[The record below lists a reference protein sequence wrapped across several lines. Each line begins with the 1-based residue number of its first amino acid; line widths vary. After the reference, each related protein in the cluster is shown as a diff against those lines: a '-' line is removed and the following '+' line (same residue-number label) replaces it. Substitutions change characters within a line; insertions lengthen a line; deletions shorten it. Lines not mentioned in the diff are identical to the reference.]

1 MSAPHEPETPNKPGS
16 PQQPGGPQ
24 FISPGQE
31 QTQQGHQGP
40 PPGVAGNPNAQ
51 PLGSQQP
58 MGRQEGPG
66 QPQPQAMGYNMQQGP
81 GLPPKK
87 SKTGLWIGLGAVA
100 VVVIVAL
107 VLVLSGVFSGTNTAN
122 GGEGEQAKESKQSA
136 KDIATNYLTA
146 ISEGRADDAKKM
158 LGPTSSDTSLM
169 TNEVLKDSLTRAPI
183 TDISVTEPTGGSS
196 STVNVTYKVGGE
208 PVNEEYTVN
217 VRGGTIS
224 TSTPHLS
231 LYGLKGV
238 DITVN
243 GVTVKEGDKSY
254 DVFPGSYV
262 VASANKYLEIDGES
276 TVVVTKSSSDNIPR
290 FKLKVSQAGIDLFR
304 EKVIPEAKACL
315 ESKNL
320 DPGCNM
326 ALNGTLR
333 DGKTL
338 EDGTITR
345 TQSSENANKLENV
358 VPEPGASVPTI
369 ISASNL
375 GSFKVTGICTD
386 STRSGECEL
395 LGGFAA
401 VKGMKFPKASLNVA
415 EEDPK
420 VVWEDV

>member
-1 MSAPHEPETPNKPGS
+1 
-16 PQQPGGPQ
+16 
-24 FISPGQE
+24 
-31 QTQQGHQGP
+31 
-40 PPGVAGNPNAQ
+40 
-51 PLGSQQP
+51 
-58 MGRQEGPG
+58 MGRSSFLRDRSKPSRVIRD
-66 QPQPQAMGYNMQQGP
+66 
-81 GLPPKK
+81 LPRELREIRTRNHWVPN
-87 SKTGLWIGLGAVA
+87 SRWGDR
-100 VVVIVAL
+100 
-107 VLVLSGVFSGTNTAN
+107 
-122 GGEGEQAKESKQSA
+122 E
-136 KDIATNYLTA
+136 D
-146 ISEGRADDAKKM
+146 R
-158 LGPTSSDTSLM
+158 
-169 TNEVLKDSLTRAPI
+169 DS
-183 TDISVTEPTGGSS
+183 
-196 STVNVTYKVGGE
+196 
-208 PVNEEYTVN
+208 
-217 VRGGTIS
+217 
-224 TSTPHLS
+224 
-231 LYGLKGV
+231 
-238 DITVN
+238 
-243 GVTVKEGDKSY
+243 
-254 DVFPGSYV
+254 
-262 VASANKYLEIDGES
+262 
-276 TVVVTKSSSDNIPR
+276 
-290 FKLKVSQAGIDLFR
+290 
-304 EKVIPEAKACL
+304 

>member
-1 MSAPHEPETPNKPGS
+1 M
-16 PQQPGGPQ
+16 
-24 FISPGQE
+24 
-31 QTQQGHQGP
+31 
-40 PPGVAGNPNAQ
+40 
-51 PLGSQQP
+51 
-58 MGRQEGPG
+58 
-66 QPQPQAMGYNMQQGP
+66 
-81 GLPPKK
+81 
-87 SKTGLWIGLGAVA
+87 
-100 VVVIVAL
+100 
-107 VLVLSGVFSGTNTAN
+107 
-122 GGEGEQAKESKQSA
+122 
-136 KDIATNYLTA
+136 
-146 ISEGRADDAKKM
+146 
-158 LGPTSSDTSLM
+158 
-169 TNEVLKDSLTRAPI
+169 
-183 TDISVTEPTGGSS
+183 
-196 STVNVTYKVGGE
+196 
-208 PVNEEYTVN
+208 
-217 VRGGTIS
+217 
-224 TSTPHLS
+224 
-231 LYGLKGV
+231 
-238 DITVN
+238 
-243 GVTVKEGDKSY
+243 TVKEGDKSY

-304 EKVIPEAKACL
+304 EKVVPEAKACL

>member
-40 PPGVAGNPNAQ
+40 PPGVAGNPNVQ

-169 TNEVLKDSLTRAPI
+169 TNEALKDSLTRAPI
-183 TDISVTEPTGGSS
+183 TDISVTEPTGGNS

-231 LYGLKGV
+231 LNGLKGV